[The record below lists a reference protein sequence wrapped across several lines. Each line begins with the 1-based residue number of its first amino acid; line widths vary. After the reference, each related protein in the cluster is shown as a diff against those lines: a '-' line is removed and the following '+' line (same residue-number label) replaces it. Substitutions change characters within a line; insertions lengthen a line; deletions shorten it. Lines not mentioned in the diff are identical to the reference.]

1 MFTALSELFPYFYTF
16 LKFSFMKSKIILLSL
31 LSAVLFSCS
40 PVQQKAPVAKTTDNP
55 LLMATLYN
63 YFAAEY
69 QALCYQAYNVAKE
82 RATLLHKAFPKK
94 KNMAI
99 VLDIDETVLNNSP
112 YQAKLIQLNTH
123 YDSCWNTWCRQA
135 NAKPVPGAVS
145 FLKYADSLGFNVFYV
160 SNRKEK
166 AVKAATLENLKKFGF
181 PQADEA
187 HLYLRTS
194 TSNKEPRRQ
203 TISKKYD
210 IVLLAGDNLGDF
222 YEDPAGFKARKNKM
236 EALRNEFGI
245 KYIVLP
251 NAMYGSWPGSIGL
264 FSKHPP
270 VDSLLKVMTKGF
282 GRSCSQ

>member
-1 MFTALSELFPYFYTF
+1 
-16 LKFSFMKSKIILLSL
+16 MKSKIILISL
-31 LSAVLFSCS
+31 LSVVVLSCTQ
-40 PVQQKAPVAKTTDNP
+40 VQQNTTNNVKITDNP

-82 RATLLHKAFPKK
+82 RVTLLHKTFPKK
-94 KNMAI
+94 RNMAI

-112 YQAKLIQLNTH
+112 YQAKMIQLHTH

-145 FLKYADSLGFNVFYV
+145 FLKYADSLGFHIFYV

-166 AVKAATLENLKKFGF
+166 TVKAATLENLKKFGF
-181 PQADEA
+181 PQADEN
-187 HLYLRTS
+187 HLLLRTS
-194 TSNKEPRRQ
+194 TSSKEARRKK
-203 TISKKYD
+203 ISKNYE

-222 YEDPAGFKARKNKM
+222 YEDPDGFQARNNKM
-236 EALRNEFGI
+236 EALKNEFGK

-251 NAMYGSWPGSIGL
+251 NAMYGNWPGSLGL

-270 VDSLLKVMTKGF
+270 VDSLVKVMTESFGKSCKGKADIE
-282 GRSCSQ
+282 SH